1 MKRIS
6 SQALL
11 VLALVALLAALTP
24 AGASAL
30 HRDQVFNDPG
40 SRQGSGTTVVT
51 PARIVTVETEAGFDW
66 TDAGIGAA
74 GSFALAMIAVGVG
87 VAARRQ
93 EDTGSRADSRS

>member
-11 VLALVALLAALTP
+11 VLALAALLAALTP
-24 AGASAL
+24 AGASAR

-40 SRQGSGTTVVT
+40 SQQESATTVVT
-51 PARIVTVETEAGFDW
+51 PARIVTVETEGGFDW

-74 GSFALAMIAVGVG
+74 GSFALAMMGAGVA
-87 VAARRQ
+87 VAARRP
-93 EDTGSRADSRS
+93 GRSRLAS